1 MPRTQGKSA
10 VKRAGGAVARTARK
24 VASKLDPRK
33 RAKAAAAPKLAKTA
47 KPKAAQTKART
58 AKSKA
63 VQTKAS
69 AAKPKAVQTKPAQTK
84 PAQTKTTPAPARPV
98 RRESDV
104 SMDALAQEYAP
115 SQTSI
120 KTSFRSD
127 GSDHERDQELPPGA
141 GERFENE
148 DHFTNKSGDA
158 RIGTHGRSYEANEQR
173 ANATAETRR

>member
-10 VKRAGGAVARTARK
+10 VKRAGVAVARTARK
-24 VASKLDPRK
+24 IATKLDPRK
-33 RAKAAAAPKLAKTA
+33 RAKAAAAPKKAAKNAKAA
-47 KPKAAQTKART
+47 KPKAAQTKARG
-58 AKSKA
+58 
-63 VQTKAS
+63 
-69 AAKPKAVQTKPAQTK
+69 AKPKALPAKPANAK
-84 PAQTKTTPAPARPV
+84 ASPAPARPV

-104 SMDALAQEYAP
+104 PMDVIAQEYAP
-115 SQTSI
+115 AQTSI

-127 GSDHERDQELPPGA
+127 GADHERDQELPPGA

-173 ANATAETRR
+173 AAATNDARR

>member
-1 MPRTQGKSA
+1 MPSKQGKSA

-24 VASKLDPRK
+24 LATKLDPRK
-33 RAKAAAAPKLAKTA
+33 HAKAAAAPKAAKKAKAA
-47 KPKAAQTKART
+47 KPKAAQTKAR
-58 AKSKA
+58 
-63 VQTKAS
+63 
-69 AAKPKAVQTKPAQTK
+69 AAKPKAVQTKA
-84 PAQTKTTPAPARPV
+84 TPPARPM

-104 SMDALAQEYAP
+104 PMDVLAQEYAP

-127 GSDHERDQELPPGA
+127 GADHERDQELPPGA

-158 RIGTHGRSYEANEQR
+158 RIGTHGRTYEPGEQR
-173 ANATAETRR
+173 AATTAAARR

>member
-1 MPRTQGKSA
+1 MPQTQGKSA

-24 VASKLDPRK
+24 VAAKLDPRK
-33 RAKAAAAPKLAKTA
+33 RAKVAAAPKKAAKKAKGA
-47 KPKAAQTKART
+47 KPKALQTKAR
-58 AKSKA
+58 
-63 VQTKAS
+63 
-69 AAKPKAVQTKPAQTK
+69 AAKPKAVKTKPAQTNVVQAKPAQTK
-84 PAQTKTTPAPARPV
+84 PTPAPARPV

-104 SMDALAQEYAP
+104 PMDVIAQEYAP

-127 GSDHERDQELPPGA
+127 GADHERDQELPPGA

-158 RIGTHGRSYEANEQR
+158 RIGTHGRSYESSEQR
-173 ANATAETRR
+173 ASATSDSRS